1 MSVLA
6 WGISTSLWGTHHLTY
21 MYHSR
26 VRVKIWNEISREY
39 LILLEK
45 SFKKKS
51 KWALLNSLT
60 TKDSYME
67 PDGIILNFKHGKI
80 ETNWTSPTISFVHLE
95 TLGLFLL
102 YNKHLSFSLFSFL
115 DYFLMSFYV
124 LLLHLCVISSVIRF
138 KQVKFTVVKKKNW
151 PASIS
156 IWYLRVKEISGIYI
170 YIYIILV
177 SIY

>member
-1 MSVLA
+1 
-6 WGISTSLWGTHHLTY
+6 

-80 ETNWTSPTISFVHLE
+80 ETN
-95 TLGLFLL
+95 
-102 YNKHLSFSLFSFL
+102 
-115 DYFLMSFYV
+115 
-124 LLLHLCVISSVIRF
+124 
-138 KQVKFTVVKKKNW
+138 
-151 PASIS
+151 
-156 IWYLRVKEISGIYI
+156 
-170 YIYIILV
+170 
-177 SIY
+177 

>member
-1 MSVLA
+1 
-6 WGISTSLWGTHHLTY
+6 

-67 PDGIILNFKHGKI
+67 PDGIILKFKHGKI
-80 ETNWTSPTISFVHLE
+80 ETN
-95 TLGLFLL
+95 
-102 YNKHLSFSLFSFL
+102 
-115 DYFLMSFYV
+115 
-124 LLLHLCVISSVIRF
+124 
-138 KQVKFTVVKKKNW
+138 
-151 PASIS
+151 
-156 IWYLRVKEISGIYI
+156 
-170 YIYIILV
+170 
-177 SIY
+177 

>member
-1 MSVLA
+1 MRDTSSYIHVSFACSCQNLE
-6 WGISTSLWGTHHLTY
+6 WDIKRISNF
-21 MYHSR
+21 
-26 VRVKIWNEISREY
+26 VREI
-39 LILLEK
+39 LQ
-45 SFKKKS
+45 KKS
-51 KWALLNSLT
+51 KWALLNRLR

-95 TLGLFLL
+95 TQGLFLL
-102 YNKHLSFSLFSFL
+102 YNEHLSFSLFSFL

-124 LLLHLCVISSVIRF
+124 LFLHLCVISSVIRF

-156 IWYLRVKEISGIYI
+156 IWYLRVKGISGIYI
-170 YIYIILV
+170 YIYKIFV

>member
-1 MSVLA
+1 MRDTSSYIHVSFACSCQNLE
-6 WGISTSLWGTHHLTY
+6 WDIKRISNF
-21 MYHSR
+21 
-26 VRVKIWNEISREY
+26 VREI
-39 LILLEK
+39 LQ
-45 SFKKKS
+45 KKS
-51 KWALLNSLT
+51 KWALLNRLR

-95 TLGLFLL
+95 TQGLFLL
-102 YNKHLSFSLFSFL
+102 YNEHLSFSLFSFL

-124 LLLHLCVISSVIRF
+124 LFLHLCVISSVIRF

-170 YIYIILV
+170 YIYKIFV